1 MLRDRSFQ
9 SLPHKQQIPDII
21 DDNPRLSI
29 AITDDAIENY
39 EEHLKISENKVF

>member
-1 MLRDRSFQ
+1 MFRERTFQ
-9 SLPHKQQIPDII
+9 SLPFREQIPDII

-39 EEHLKISENKVF
+39 ENHLKNSEDKVI